1 VSAPGQSSAA
11 HGGLANVPLRGVLL
25 MVATVAAFSAQDAS
39 LKWLT
44 AGFPFWQI
52 MFFGR
57 ILAVPLALGLAWRSG
72 GLGQIKSRRPWG
84 HGLRAA
90 LMIATMLC
98 FVYALKHLPIAD
110 TIAIGFAAPLFMTA
124 LSVPFLGEKVGPR
137 RWAAVLIGF
146 GGVMVILQPSGT
158 GFGLAALAALS
169 SAATYALLFIVSRK
183 LTATESGPCLIFWNS
198 FTMLVCAGI
207 ALPWEFRMP
216 EGIDILV
223 FIGTAVFGALGQ
235 LLMTEAFRYGEVSL
249 LAPIEYSA
257 LIWATLFG
265 WLLWNDLPSLTVIA
279 GAAIIIAS
287 SAYILHRETRVA
299 RAKAAIPVPVAGAG
313 PIDT

>member
-1 VSAPGQSSAA
+1 MSAPGETSQGDA
-11 HGGLANVPLRGVLL
+11 GLANAPLRGVLL
-25 MVATVAAFSAQDAS
+25 MVATVAAFSTQDAS
-39 LKWLT
+39 LKWLS
-44 AGFPFWQI
+44 AGFGFWQI

-57 ILAVPLALGLAWRSG
+57 ILAVPLALGLALRSG
-72 GLGQIKSRRPWG
+72 GLAQIKSRRPWS
-84 HGLRAA
+84 HALRAA

-98 FVYALKHLPIAD
+98 FIYALKHLPIAD

-124 LSVPFLGEKVGPR
+124 FSGPFLGEKVGPR

-169 SAATYALLFIVSRK
+169 SALTYALLFIVSRK

-198 FTMLVCAGI
+198 FSMLVCAGI
-207 ALPWEFRMP
+207 ALPWDFRMP
-216 EGIDILV
+216 EGIDVAV
-223 FIGTAVFGALGQ
+223 FVGTAVFGALGQ

-265 WLLWNDLPSLTVIA
+265 WLLWNQLPSPTVIA

-299 RAKAAIPVPVAGAG
+299 RAAIPVPVAGAG

>member
-1 VSAPGQSSAA
+1 MNAPTKTSAA
-11 HGGLANVPLRGVLL
+11 HVGLANAPLRGVLL

-57 ILAVPLALGLAWRSG
+57 ILAVPLALGLALRSG

-84 HGLRAA
+84 HGLRAV

-146 GGVMVILQPSGT
+146 GGVMVILQPSGA

-216 EGIDILV
+216 EGIDIVV
-223 FIGTAVFGALGQ
+223 FAGTAIFGALGQ

-299 RAKAAIPVPVAGAG
+299 RAAIPVPVAGAG

>member
-1 VSAPGQSSAA
+1 MSTPGKTIG
-11 HGGLANVPLRGVLL
+11 HDGLANVPLRGVLL

-44 AGFPFWQI
+44 AGFGFWQI

-57 ILAVPLALGLAWRSG
+57 SLAVPLAVALAMRSG
-72 GLGQIKSRRPWG
+72 GLRQIKSKRPWG
-84 HGLRAA
+84 HALRAG

-110 TIAIGFAAPLFMTA
+110 TIAIGFAAPLFMTT
-124 LSVPFLGEKVGPR
+124 LSVFFLKEKVGPR

-146 GGVMVILQPSGT
+146 GGVIVILQPSGA
-158 GFGLAALAALS
+158 GFGWAALS
-169 SAATYALLFIVSRK
+169 ALASAATYAMLFITSRK

-207 ALPWEFRMP
+207 GMLWDFSLPS
-216 EGIDILV
+216 GVDIWV
-223 FIGTAVFGALGQ
+223 FIATAVFGALGQ

-265 WLLWNDLPSLTVIA
+265 WLVWNELPSFTVVA

-287 SAYILHRETRVA
+287 SAYILHRETRVKKV
-299 RAKAAIPVPVAGAG
+299 KAPPSLPVAGTG

>member
-1 VSAPGQSSAA
+1 MSAPGKTIG
-11 HGGLANVPLRGVLL
+11 HDGLANAPLRGVLL

-39 LKWLT
+39 LKWLS
-44 AGFPFWQI
+44 AGFGFWQI

-57 ILAVPLALGLAWRSG
+57 SLAVPLALALASRSG
-72 GLGQIKSRRPWG
+72 GLRQIKTRRPWA
-84 HGLRAA
+84 HALRAT
-90 LMIATMLC
+90 LMIVTMLC

-110 TIAIGFAAPLFMTA
+110 TIAIGFAAPLFMTT
-124 LSVPFLGEKVGPR
+124 LSVFFLKEKVGPR

-146 GGVMVILQPSGT
+146 GGVTVILQPSGA
-158 GFGLAALAALS
+158 GFGWAALSALS
-169 SAATYALLFIVSRK
+169 SALTYALLFIASRK

-198 FTMLVCAGI
+198 FAMLVCAGI
-207 ALPWEFRMP
+207 GMMWDFRIP
-216 EGIDILV
+216 QGVDIWV
-223 FIGTAVFGALGQ
+223 FVATAVFGALGQ

-265 WLLWNDLPSLTVIA
+265 WLLWNELPSFTVVA

-287 SAYILHRETRVA
+287 SAYILHRETRVKKVEA
-299 RAKAAIPVPVAGAG
+299 VPSLPVAGAG

>member
-1 VSAPGQSSAA
+1 MSAA
-11 HGGLANVPLRGVLL
+11 GKLAEAQDGLANNPMRGVLL

-44 AGFPFWQI
+44 AGYGFWQI

-57 ILAVPLALGLAWRSG
+57 ILAAPLGLALALRSG

-84 HGLRAA
+84 HATRAV
-90 LMIATMLC
+90 LMIATMLF
-98 FVYALKHLPIAD
+98 FVYALKHLPLAD
-110 TIAIGFAAPLFMTA
+110 TIAIGFAAPLFLTT
-124 LSVPFLGEKVGPR
+124 LSVFLRKEKVGPR

-146 GGVMVILQPSGT
+146 GGVTIILQPSGA
-158 GFGLAALAALS
+158 GFGWAAMSALA
-169 SAATYALLFIVSRK
+169 SAATYALLFITSRK

-198 FTMLVCAGI
+198 FSMLACAGI
-207 ALPWEFRMP
+207 AMLWDFQIPT
-216 EGIDILV
+216 GADIWV
-223 FIGTAVFGALGQ
+223 FVATAIAGALGQ

-257 LIWATLFG
+257 LVWATLYG
-265 WLLWNDLPSLTVIA
+265 WVIWHELPSFTVVA
-279 GAAIIIAS
+279 GAAVIIAS
-287 SAYILHRETRVA
+287 SAYILHRETR
-299 RAKAAIPVPVAGAG
+299 AKKTETAPSLPVAGAG

>member
-1 VSAPGQSSAA
+1 
-11 HGGLANVPLRGVLL
+11 
-25 MVATVAAFSAQDAS
+25 
-39 LKWLT
+39 
-44 AGFPFWQI
+44 
-52 MFFGR
+52 
-57 ILAVPLALGLAWRSG
+57 
-72 GLGQIKSRRPWG
+72 
-84 HGLRAA
+84 
-90 LMIATMLC
+90 
-98 FVYALKHLPIAD
+98 
-110 TIAIGFAAPLFMTA
+110 
-124 LSVPFLGEKVGPR
+124 
-137 RWAAVLIGF
+137 
-146 GGVMVILQPSGT
+146 
-158 GFGLAALAALS
+158 
-169 SAATYALLFIVSRK
+169 
-183 LTATESGPCLIFWNS
+183 
-198 FTMLVCAGI
+198 
-207 ALPWEFRMP
+207 MP